1 MTEPMIRAQVKIFS
15 WFSGALVPGLNSAL
29 CLEEELPAN
38 CSLRVCFNRLAEVY
52 PKFAEVIYDPHED
65 VLHVQ
70 VVITHNGLLL
80 TGSGILDLVLQ
91 NGDSIV
97 LIPSYAGG

>member
-1 MTEPMIRAQVKIFS
+1 MTDPLIRVQVKIFS
-15 WFSGALVPGLNSAL
+15 WFSGALVPGVHSTLL
-29 CLEEELPAN
+29 LEEELPVG
-38 CSLRVCFNRLAEVY
+38 CSLRTCFIRLTSRY
-52 PKFAEVIYDPHED
+52 TRFSEVIYDPHED
-65 VLHVQ
+65 VLHTQ

-80 TGSGILDLVLQ
+80 TGSDLLDLVLQ